1 MKIEKKKYFHKPVL
15 LKEVVKILDPKP
27 GQVFVDATC
36 GLGGHSQAILKK
48 IGSFGKI
55 LCLDADIKALKQCKD
70 SLKRKNNIV
79 FVEGN
84 FRDLKEIVRD
94 KGFDDV
100 DGILYD
106 LGLSSLQLADKSRGF
121 SFRENGLLDM
131 RISNKTFLLASDLI
145 NNLKESELVEIF
157 KKYGEEK
164 EAKVIAKEIV
174 KTRAQ
179 KKITRANELVDIILR
194 VVPYQYKRKIHP
206 ATKVFQALRIAVN
219 QELENLSFSLP
230 QAIDLLKKGGR
241 VVVISYH
248 SLEDRIVKNIF
259 KKEAKGCVCPS
270 ELPVCKCGKKPRLV
284 ILTSKP
290 IILKKDE
297 IKTNPRSRSAKL
309 RAAEKI

>member
-290 IILKKDE
+290 IIPKKDE